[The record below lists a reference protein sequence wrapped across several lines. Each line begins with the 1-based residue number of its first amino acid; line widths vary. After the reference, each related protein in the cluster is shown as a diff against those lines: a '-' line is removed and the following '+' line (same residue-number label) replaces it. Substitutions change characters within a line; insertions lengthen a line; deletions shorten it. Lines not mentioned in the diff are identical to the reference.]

1 MRRLA
6 TGFALLLAAG
16 VIGGCA
22 AEQTS
27 PAVVLPGAPGDE
39 PQVVA
44 SVTPKPSQ
52 PVEVEAD
59 YLRKMIAHH
68 QQAVQLTALSPE
80 RAANAKLRSLSDR
93 IGAAQGPEISAMQG
107 WLASRGLDEHGGHE
121 HAGMPGMADMTG
133 MADMPGMA
141 TPEQLA
147 QLAASRG
154 ADFDRLFL
162 QLMIAHHEGA
172 LTMATDFLTEG
183 REEQV
188 HEMAQDVLVTQ
199 QDEINTM
206 RALQIEVG

>member
-1 MRRLA
+1 MRRFP
-6 TGFALLLAAG
+6 TGVALLLAAG
-16 VIGGCA
+16 VLGGCA
-22 AEQTS
+22 AEQAS
-27 PAVVLPGAPGDE
+27 PTVVLPGGPGDE

-44 SVTPKPSQ
+44 SVAPQASPS
-52 PVEVEAD
+52 VDVEAD
-59 YLRKMIAHH
+59 YLRMMIAHH

-80 RAANAKLRSLSDR
+80 RAANAKVRALSER

-107 WLASRGLDEHGGHE
+107 WLASRSLDEHGGHGGHD
-121 HAGMPGMADMTG
+121 HAS
-133 MADMPGMA
+133 MPGMA

-147 QLAASRG
+147 QLANSRG

-172 LTMATDFLTEG
+172 LTMATDFLTKG
-183 REEQV
+183 RDEQV

-206 RALQIEVG
+206 RALQTEVG